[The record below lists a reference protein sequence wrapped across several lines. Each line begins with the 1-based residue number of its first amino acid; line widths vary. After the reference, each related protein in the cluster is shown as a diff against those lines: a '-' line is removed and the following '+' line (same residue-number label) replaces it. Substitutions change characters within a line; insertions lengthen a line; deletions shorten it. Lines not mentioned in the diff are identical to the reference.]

1 MKSRFFYG
9 VTLATFLCSGL
20 AFAADEGQ
28 LKTEKDKVNYSIGV
42 HLSNV
47 LKQQGVEFNPEYVL
61 KGFNDGLK
69 GNELLVSEDELN
81 KSIKQYQRALRQKKT
96 GKSNHNPAMDN
107 LKIGEKFLA
116 ENLVKPGV
124 VATKSGLQYRII
136 NAGNG
141 ATPSINDTVEFNF
154 KEMLLNGKEIANSAK
169 NGKPEA
175 VKMGGELLPALKE
188 ALLLMKSGSKWV
200 LYVPANL
207 AYGEEG
213 KGYEIPP
220 NSALIYEV
228 ELLAVK

>member
-1 MKSRFFYG
+1 MEIRIFSG
-9 VTLATFLCSGL
+9 VMLVSSL
-20 AFAADEGQ
+20 FAAPIFAAEDVQ
-28 LKTEKDKVNYSIGV
+28 LKTDKDKVNYSIGV

-47 LKQQGVEFNPEYVL
+47 LKQQGIEFNPEYVL

-69 GNELLVSEDELN
+69 GSELLVSEDELN
-81 KSIKQYQRALRQKKT
+81 RSIKQYQRAIRQKQT
-96 GKSNHNPAMDN
+96 GKSKHNPAADN

-116 ENLVKPGV
+116 ENLVKAGV
-124 VATKSGLQYRII
+124 AATKSGLQYRII
-136 NAGNG
+136 TVGKG

-154 KEMLLNGKEIANSAK
+154 KEMLLNGKEIASSAK
-169 NGKPEA
+169 NGKPET

-188 ALLLMKSGSKWV
+188 ALLLMKSGSKWE

-213 KGYEIPP
+213 KGFEIPP

>member
-1 MKSRFFYG
+1 MKIRFFDG
-9 VTLATFLCSGL
+9 VILAALLLAGQ
-20 AFAADEGQ
+20 AFAANEGQ
-28 LKTEKDKVNYSIGV
+28 LKTEKDRVNYSIGV

-47 LKQQGVEFNPEYVL
+47 LKQQGIEFNVEYVL
-61 KGFNDGLK
+61 KGFTDGIK

-81 KSIKQYQRALRQKKT
+81 KSINQYQRALRQKHA
-96 GKSNHNPAMDN
+96 GKSRNNPAADN

-116 ENLVKPGV
+116 ENLVKSGV
-124 VATKSGLQYRII
+124 VATKSGLQYRIVT
-136 NAGNG
+136 AGKG
-141 ATPSINDTVEFNF
+141 PIPSINDSVEFNF

-169 NGKPEA
+169 NGKPET

-188 ALLLMKSGSKWV
+188 ALLLMKSGSKWE

-213 KGYEIPP
+213 KGFEIPP

>member
-1 MKSRFFYG
+1 MQIRFIHG
-9 VTLATFLCSGL
+9 VILVALLLAGQT
-20 AFAADEGQ
+20 FAAGEGQ

-47 LKQQGVEFNPEYVL
+47 LKQQGLEFNAEYVL
-61 KGFNDGLK
+61 QGFIDGIK

-81 KSIKQYQRALRQKKT
+81 KSIKQYQRALRQKQT
-96 GKSNHNPAMDN
+96 GKSKHNPAMDN

-136 NAGNG
+136 TTGNG
-141 ATPSINDTVEFNF
+141 ATPSMNDTVEINF
-154 KEMLLNGKEIANSAK
+154 KEMLLNGKEIANSAR
-169 NGKPEA
+169 NGKPET
-175 VKMGGELLPALKE
+175 VKIGGELLPALKE
-188 ALLLMKSGSKWV
+188 ALLLMNSGSKWE

-213 KGYEIPP
+213 KGFEIPP